1 MVPPFAEL
9 TDQCERWARVM
20 AAPKETAHCTATTD
34 CAEREG
40 GYRAMPPPV
49 VSAHLQVLEEAS
61 LGTAVSD
68 TAIMRSLIFSY

>member
-9 TDQCERWARVM
+9 TDCERWARVM
-20 AAPKETAHCTATTD
+20 AAPKETAHCTATD

-49 VSAHLQVLEEAS
+49 MSAHLQVLEEAS
-61 LGTAVSD
+61 LGTAAPD
-68 TAIMRSLIFSY
+68 TAIMRSLVFSY